1 MTPQVISL
9 SALGST
15 AWIPVDYVQNPYNI
29 NIAIVVS
36 DTPNLTCK
44 VEYTLDD
51 IFNPAITPTA
61 FTHSTLTGLTS
72 NTTGNITSP
81 VRAIRLTVTAWTS
94 GTATMT
100 ALQGVVNP
108 VIYTDQG
115 TVAGPVANQI
125 AAIGTPFAI
134 LPGDGAAVGMF
145 FTGAAGAF
153 TLSAAILTNVWNAL
167 KGVWCYLPANFGG
180 FTYPAGWYWA
190 VFSSDTA
197 GILYNTTYTSGSPIR
212 PTSPTPFVDNLAG
225 WLTQTTS
232 EITGPTGFT
241 LPGGAM
247 GPNGA
252 LKTHL
257 RGVGNTTANK
267 IYRVYLGSSV
277 VGSIGALTTIPNFE
291 FLMATANQGSESL
304 QINCRPSGTTG
315 VGSNGATFSATSET
329 SAVDTSVDQ
338 VFSISMQNSTN
349 AACSVLLHADT
360 TVTYGA

>member
-9 SALGST
+9 SAAGST

-125 AAIGTPFAI
+125 VAIGTPFAI

-145 FTGAAGAF
+145 FTGTAGAF
-153 TLSAAILTNVWNAL
+153 TLTAAAIIANTWNVL
-167 KGVWCYLPANFGG
+167 KGCWCYLPANFGG
-180 FTYPAGWYWA
+180 KTYPAGWYWA

-197 GILYNTTYTSGSPIR
+197 GILYNNTYSSGLPSR
-212 PTSPTPFVDNLAG
+212 PATPTAFVDNLAG
-225 WLTQTTS
+225 WLTQTTA
-232 EITGPTGFT
+232 EVTGPTGFT
-241 LPGGAM
+241 LRGGSM
-247 GPNGA
+247 GPNGC
-252 LKTHL
+252 LKSHF
-257 RGVGNTTANK
+257 RSSGNLTGTK
-267 IYRVYLGSSV
+267 TFKGYLGSSV
-277 VGSIGALTTIPNFE
+277 FSSIAPTVNPTTEIITSFC
-291 FLMATANQGSESL
+291 NQGVANAQLVSG
-304 QINCRPSGTTG
+304 INSNTG
-315 VGSNGATFSATSET
+315 VGVNSNVFTTS
-329 SAVDTSVDQ
+329 SYAVIDTTTDKNISYTLQLSV
-338 VFSISMQNSTN
+338 NT
-349 AACSVLLHADT
+349 ACAMLLHADVT
-360 TVTYGA
+360 ATYGA

>member
-36 DTPNLTCK
+36 NTPNLTCK

-115 TVAGPVANQI
+115 TVAETFSTSAKTLWTNGMLFWIPA
-125 AAIGTPFAI
+125 
-134 LPGDGAAVGMF
+134 GDGGANGMNFTGDGSGTFSISAAFTGLTTGSFGFVLLPDNAGGSGNVNGWYYF
-145 FTGAAGAF
+145 VFTGA
-153 TLSAAILTNVWNAL
+153 
-167 KGVWCYLPANFGG
+167 
-180 FTYPAGWYWA
+180 
-190 VFSSDTA
+190 
-197 GILYNTTYTSGSPIR
+197 TSGKIYTHTYDSTSEVYPTI
-212 PTSPTPFVDNLAG
+212 PTSPTELSFVSSARITTAISEIQVCQIPINYVTQMGINGMLEAVIFCIGATEYLRAGSNLLYSNDQVGTALQSVYVNINSVG
-225 WLTQTTS
+225 SLSKQITMRHNTSFGTTTS
-232 EITGPTGFT
+232 SLNGNYKTVDLAAETT
-241 LPGGAM
+241 LVVG
-247 GPNGA
+247 
-252 LKTHL
+252 LKL
-257 RGVGNTTANK
+257 ASTTANGIVCLHK
-267 IYRVYLGSSV
+267 
-277 VGSIGALTTIPNFE
+277 LT
-291 FLMATANQGSESL
+291 AS
-304 QINCRPSGTTG
+304 
-315 VGSNGATFSATSET
+315 
-329 SAVDTSVDQ
+329 
-338 VFSISMQNSTN
+338 
-349 AACSVLLHADT
+349 
-360 TVTYGA
+360 YGD

>member
-15 AWIPVDYVQNPYNI
+15 AWIPVDYIQNPYNI
-29 NIAIVVS
+29 NIAIVLS
-36 DTPNLTCK
+36 NTPNLTCK

-61 FTHSTLTGLTS
+61 FTHATLTGLTTNS
-72 NTTGNITSP
+72 TGNITSP

-115 TVAGPVANQI
+115 TIAGPVANQI
-125 AAIGTPFAI
+125 ATIGTPFAI
-134 LPGDGAAVGMF
+134 LPGDGAVNGMF
-145 FTGAAGAF
+145 FTGTAGAF
-153 TLSAAILTNVWNAL
+153 TLSAAILTNAWNAL

-197 GILYNTTYTSGSPIR
+197 GILYNTTYTSGRPIR
-212 PTSPTPFVDNLAG
+212 PTSPTPFADNLSG

-232 EITGPTGFT
+232 EVTGPTGFT
-241 LPGGAM
+241 LAGGSL
-247 GPNGA
+247 GRNGSLRTYLRA
-252 LKTHL
+252 TGNATGTKTF
-257 RGVGNTTANK
+257 RA
-267 IYRVYLGSSV
+267 YLGSTVIFGAAPAGSPTIDYCMSV
-277 VGSIGALTTIPNFE
+277 V
-291 FLMATANQGSESL
+291 NQGSETL
-304 QINCRPSGTTG
+304 QTAAPVNAPIGIG
-315 VGSNGATFSATSET
+315 FTSVSFAAGNYIT
-329 SAVDTSVDQ
+329 VDTTVDQ
-338 VFSISMQNSTN
+338 VFSMSLQISANTAS
-349 AACSVLLHADT
+349 AVLLNASS

>member
-15 AWIPVDYVQNPYNI
+15 AWIPVDYIQNPYNI
-29 NIAIVVS
+29 NIAIVLS
-36 DTPNLTCK
+36 NTPNLTCK

-61 FTHSTLTGLTS
+61 FTHATLTGLTTNS
-72 NTTGNITSP
+72 TGNITSP

-115 TVAGPVANQI
+115 TIQGPVANQI

-134 LPGDGAAVGMF
+134 LPGDGAANGMF
-145 FTGAAGAF
+145 FTGTAGAF
-153 TLSAAILTNVWNAL
+153 TLSAAILTNAWNVL

-212 PTSPTPFVDNLAG
+212 PKSPTPFVDNLAG

-232 EITGPTGFT
+232 EVTGPTGFT
-241 LPGGAM
+241 LRGGM
-247 GPNGA
+247 IGPNGN
-252 LKTHL
+252 LKIHA
-257 RGVGNTTANK
+257 RGTGSITGTK
-267 IYRVYLGSSV
+267 TFKHYLGSSAV
-277 VGSIGALTTIPNFE
+277 VNLPMTTNPSYE
-291 FLMATANQGSESL
+291 FLVMSCNQGSESL
-304 QINCRPSGTTG
+304 QSNSRKSAATG
-315 VGSNGATFSATSET
+315 VGEVSANAASEVT
-329 SAVDTSVDQ
+329 AIDTSLDQ
-338 VFSISMQNSTN
+338 TYSVSLQVATN
-349 AACSVLLHADT
+349 TACAILLHADV